1 MSQVVASVTSAA
13 GPINGNENNSS
24 PDFQFVELPASGNL
38 TITISDNPNANS
50 ISFNL
55 WRDINNWP
63 DSEVKGG
70 EGLTNNST
78 LPVSSVEMGDEY
90 YIGNPSNAGGQTFVV
105 TFTAG

>member
-38 TITISDNPNANS
+38 TVTVSGNPNSNS
-50 ISFNL
+50 ISFKL
-55 WRDINNWP
+55 WRDISNWP
-63 DSEVKGG
+63 DKEATDEV
-70 EGLTNNST
+70 LTNNST
-78 LPVSSVEMGDEY
+78 FPVSDVDMGDNY

>member
-38 TITISDNPNANS
+38 AVTVSGNPNSSS

-63 DSEVKGG
+63 DKEIVT
-70 EGLTNNST
+70 GLTNDST
-78 LPVSSVEMGDEY
+78 LPVSEVEMSDKY

>member
-24 PDFQFVELPASGNL
+24 SDFQFLELPASGNL
-38 TITISDNPNANS
+38 TVTVSGNPNSDS
-50 ISFNL
+50 ITFNL
-55 WRDINNWP
+55 WRDISAWP
-63 DSEVKGG
+63 DKEIAGP
-70 EGLTNNST
+70 LANNAT
-78 LPVSSVEMGDEY
+78 MPVSDVQMGDSY

>member
-13 GPINGNENNSS
+13 GPIDGNENNSS

-38 TITISDNPNANS
+38 TVTVSDNPNAGS
-50 ISFNL
+50 ISFYL
-55 WRDINNWP
+55 WKDINNWP
-63 DSEVKGG
+63 DKKAVDYS
-70 EGLTNNST
+70 LSNNST
-78 LPVSSVEMGDEY
+78 FPVSDVEMGDSY

>member
-38 TITISDNPNANS
+38 TVTVSENPNSSS

-63 DSEVKGG
+63 DKEIVQ
-70 EGLTNNST
+70 GLTNNST
-78 LPVSSVEMGDEY
+78 MPVSDVEMGDKY
-90 YIGNPSNAGGQTFVV
+90 YIGNPSNAGGQTFLV